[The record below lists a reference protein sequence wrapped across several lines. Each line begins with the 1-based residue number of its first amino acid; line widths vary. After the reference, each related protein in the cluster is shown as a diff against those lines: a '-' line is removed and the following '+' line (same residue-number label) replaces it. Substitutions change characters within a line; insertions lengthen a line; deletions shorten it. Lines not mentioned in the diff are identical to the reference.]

1 VTVRR
6 SGPTRRPHLHR
17 TPVRTNYN
25 VDMKRAPFDQQV
37 RAYDRPIAT
46 WWLDPERRMALDRL
60 AELHRRPIVA
70 VLDTSC
76 VRTGLAYQLKNGVPP
91 ASLRTVQ
98 EGMVRLF
105 MERDTLKETC
115 GKLPV
120 FADQLGVPPSQLVE
134 MFETDWLPYIRV
146 VALPDHLRELDERA
160 AAVHLLDADDY
171 PTAALAALLSPCIL
185 LTHNYK
191 HFRPLGIRGPS
202 QGVSAVI
209 AAIDVTVGE
218 RRFQALAT
226 VPVAPIVAVGVGA
239 KWVADR
245 IGLVVWVIVGLL
257 IVVGVVAYQRQP
269 PERKDTIKRVAGDA
283 GRFLLEEGSR
293 AVNAI
298 EDAQERFDSYVV
310 PAPGHRTVTAAVL
323 RELAMASESLSAQQ
337 LSDALDVSVRP
348 AVPALRV
355 FLHANKTTVF
365 REARRGSF
373 LLGMRYSIRARAEP

>member
-1 VTVRR
+1 ME
-6 SGPTRRPHLHR
+6 G
-17 TPVRTNYN
+17 
-25 VDMKRAPFDQQV
+25 APFDQQV
-37 RAYDRPIAT
+37 GGYDRPVAA

-76 VRTGLAYQLKNGVPP
+76 VRTGLAQQLKNGVPP

-105 MERDTLKETC
+105 MERDTLEETC
-115 GKLPV
+115 RKLPV

-134 MFETDWLPYIRV
+134 MFATDWLPYIRV

-171 PTAALAALLSPCIL
+171 PTAALAAVLSPCIL

-191 HFRPLGIRGPS
+191 HFRPLGIREPS
-202 QGVSAVI
+202 QGVNAVI

-218 RRFQALAT
+218 RRFQAVAT
-226 VPVAPIVAVGVGA
+226 VPAAPIVAVGAGA

-245 IGLVVWVIVGLL
+245 IGPVVWVIVGLL
-257 IVVGVVAYQRQP
+257 IVGGVVAYRRQP
-269 PERKDTIKRVAGDA
+269 PERKDTIKRVAGDV

-293 AVNAI
+293 AANAI
-298 EDAQERFDSYVV
+298 DHAQERFDSYVV
-310 PAPGHRTVTAAVL
+310 PAPAHRTATAAVF
-323 RELAMASESLSAQQ
+323 RELAMGSESLSAQQ

-348 AVPALRV
+348 AVSALRV
-355 FLHANKTTVF
+355 FLRANKTTVF

-373 LLGMRYSIRARAEP
+373 VLGMRYSIRARAAT